1 MEVPVTYLG
10 QPVPGVMAL
19 IQQHPDGIYRLTV
32 NHVLQRMSQ
41 IEARIRLQFGLGQNQ
56 HVTARTITPQGVDY
70 RLAVPPAGAQPVAN
84 ANAQAAMQ
92 QLLGA
97 LGGAGP
103 AGAGAGAGAMY
114 ANAPHIGEL
123 AVPAEAQ
130 APIGMNIPVAG
141 TEMANF
147 HGEHGLGR
155 VYTREEFDQLPIK
168 GHGRKENPITR
179 QPIQP
184 GNVRYYRL
192 SGGKKRRGTKRS
204 GTKRRGTKRRSHR
217 RRRTHKRN

>member
-10 QPVPGVMAL
+10 QPVPGVMGL
-19 IQQHPDGIYRLTV
+19 IEQRPDGTYSMTF
-32 NHVLQRMSQ
+32 NHIMDRDPLIS
-41 IEARIRLQFGLGQNQ
+41 ARIRQLFGLGQDQ
-56 HVTARTITPQGVDY
+56 AVTPQAITPQGIDY
-70 RLAVPPAGAQPVAN
+70 RLAVPPAAPAVQAQIAHLHN
-84 ANAQAAMQ
+84 LLNQLMAA
-92 QLLGA
+92 
-97 LGGAGP
+97 AGP
-103 AGAGAGAGAMY
+103 GGGPAAGAGGGPNMY

-130 APIGMNIPVAG
+130 APIGMNIPAAG

-155 VYTREEFDQLPIK
+155 VYTREEFDHLPIK

-192 SGGKKRRGTKRS
+192 SGGSRRRG
-204 GTKRRGTKRRSHR
+204 RGR

>member
-19 IQQHPDGIYRLTV
+19 IEQLPNGDYGLTF
-32 NHVLQRMSQ
+32 NHVIQRMAQ
-41 IEARIRLQFGLGQNQ
+41 IEARIRQQFGLGQNQ
-56 HVTARTITPQGVDY
+56 HVTPETINPLGVDY
-70 RLAVPPAGAQPVAN
+70 RLAVPLAGAQPVAN
-84 ANAQAAMQ
+84 ENVQAAMQ
-92 QLLGA
+92 ELLQA
-97 LGGAGP
+97 LAAGGGAGA
-103 AGAGAGAGAMY
+103 AGAGNMY

-130 APIGMNIPVAG
+130 APIGLNIPAAG
-141 TEMANF
+141 TEMVNF

-155 VYTREEFDQLPIK
+155 IYTREEFDHLPIK
-168 GHGRKENPITR
+168 AHGRKENPSTR

-192 SGGKKRRGTKRS
+192 SGGKKRRGTKHR
-204 GTKRRGTKRRSHR
+204 GTKRRGRGRRS
-217 RRRTHKRN
+217 RTHKRN